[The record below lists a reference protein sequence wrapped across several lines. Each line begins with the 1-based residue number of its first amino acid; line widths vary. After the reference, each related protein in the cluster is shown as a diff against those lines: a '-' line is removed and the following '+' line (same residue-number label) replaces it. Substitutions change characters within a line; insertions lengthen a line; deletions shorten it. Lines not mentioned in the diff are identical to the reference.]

1 MKKNI
6 FLFVLFLMNTGFI
19 KSQFQNLGNF
29 DEKPY
34 HFGFALSINN
44 SDYYL
49 QKKSGYTFNN
59 DSLQSLLV
67 LSKPGFTLGVVSSLN
82 INPNFKIR
90 FVLPSLSFQERDIEY
105 RYFDPSDNS
114 QTTYI
119 KSLRP
124 VYLDFPVLLKIRT
137 DRIKNFAI
145 YSIVGFRYGID
156 MSSNMDV
163 NNSIDLEEQVIKIN
177 KTDYGLEIGGG
188 IDLFLD
194 YFKFGIE
201 LKLGY
206 GMKNLHYIGTNQ
218 LNPSTLEPTKFDNP
232 IESLRSKVWTVSF
245 TFEG

>member
-6 FLFVLFLMNTGFI
+6 FLFILFLMNTGFI
-19 KSQFQNLGNF
+19 KCQFQNLGNF

-67 LSKPGFTLGVVSSLN
+67 LAKPGFTLGVVSSLN

-114 QTTYI
+114 QITYI
-119 KSLRP
+119 KFLILS
-124 VYLDFPVLLKIRT
+124 VLI
-137 DRIKNFAI
+137 F
-145 YSIVGFRYGID
+145 
-156 MSSNMDV
+156 
-163 NNSIDLEEQVIKIN
+163 N
-177 KTDYGLEIGGG
+177 KTG
-188 IDLFLD
+188 
-194 YFKFGIE
+194 K
-201 LKLGY
+201 
-206 GMKNLHYIGTNQ
+206 
-218 LNPSTLEPTKFDNP
+218 
-232 IESLRSKVWTVSF
+232 SK
-245 TFEG
+245 